1 MDKHP
6 AHSSETERL
15 LEGMGSIVLK
25 LPASTSFFNPIEYC
39 WAWIKHKWR
48 NILLQQDQ
56 NALMNANR
64 EWVEDQLRMIC
75 RSISTESLKNFQK
88 HTVKEMYDFI
98 SSHEVP
104 AAEVDDNEPRYWM
117 LCLFIINFDGVRR
130 SQLEYYKYILIIKIM
145 ILKYFLHLI
154 IQFNDP
160 FYCNYSAILGSLL
173 AVIRCRWTPSL
184 LPWSFPVALGA
195 AVWVRDSSPGV
206 LFVNHVG
213 IIIIFDWLFLPFYH
227 RVRRTQMPYKL

>member
-88 HTVKEMYDFI
+88 HTVKEMHDFI

-104 AAEVDDNEPRYWM
+104 AAEVDENEPRY
-117 LCLFIINFDGVRR
+117 
-130 SQLEYYKYILIIKIM
+130 
-145 ILKYFLHLI
+145 
-154 IQFNDP
+154 
-160 FYCNYSAILGSLL
+160 
-173 AVIRCRWTPSL
+173 
-184 LPWSFPVALGA
+184 
-195 AVWVRDSSPGV
+195 
-206 LFVNHVG
+206 
-213 IIIIFDWLFLPFYH
+213 
-227 RVRRTQMPYKL
+227 